1 MKRDKAFIIKAAMEL
16 LINSE
21 GSLEAAINELIEQ
34 FNEKK
39 YVKVKLSYGRQR
51 TLTQNAA
58 LHKYCEM
65 LASALNDAGYDMKR
79 TIKQDV
85 DIPWNQASAKQ
96 FLWRPIQKAV
106 TGLDSTTKPEA
117 SQYSAI
123 YEVLNRHMS
132 QKFGVSVSW
141 PQREN
146 QND

>member
-1 MKRDKAFIIKAAMEL
+1 MEL
-16 LINSE
+16 IVNSE
-21 GSLEAAINELIEQ
+21 KSLEAAISELREQ

-65 LASALNDAGYDMKR
+65 LADALNNAGYDMKR

-85 DIPWNQASAKQ
+85 DIPWNQATAKQ

-106 TGLDSTTKPEA
+106 TGLESTTKPET

-123 YEVLNRHMS
+123 YEVLNRHIS
-132 QKFGVSVSW
+132 QKFGISVEW
-141 PQREN
+141 PTKEN
-146 QND
+146 IK

>member
-1 MKRDKAFIIKAAMEL
+1 MADKIL
-16 LINSE
+16 VNSE
-21 GSLEAAINELIEQ
+21 LTRAEFLVLASKLYDEHKHVTFSYSLG
-34 FNEKK
+34 K
-39 YVKVKLSYGRQR
+39 SR
-51 TLTQNAA
+51 TLTQNRA
-58 LHKYCEM
+58 LHKYCDL
-65 LASALNDAGYDMKR
+65 LANALNDAGYDMKR

-132 QKFGVSVSW
+132 QKFGVSVMW